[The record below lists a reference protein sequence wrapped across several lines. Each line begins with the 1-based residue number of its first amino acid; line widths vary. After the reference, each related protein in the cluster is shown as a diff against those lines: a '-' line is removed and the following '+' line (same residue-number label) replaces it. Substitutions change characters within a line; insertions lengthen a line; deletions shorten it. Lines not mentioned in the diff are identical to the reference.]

1 MAANPSHH
9 TPNSTSGGASGPA
22 VSAGTAA
29 AATGGSLAFSNPS
42 SGKIDQQRKILEELE
57 RQKKQLAK
65 GNLGPSAANASPAPN
80 HTPNSGGPASGTLSK
95 AMEQGD
101 VPSIL
106 TQAQKAAMELA
117 NKSSF
122 GYFIP
127 QDSAFGN
134 SILPVVPRLQPK

>member
-1 MAANPSHH
+1 M
-9 TPNSTSGGASGPA
+9 
-22 VSAGTAA
+22 
-29 AATGGSLAFSNPS
+29 
-42 SGKIDQQRKILEELE
+42 EELE

-65 GNLGPSAANASPAPN
+65 GNLNTNPANPSVGGHASNTA
-80 HTPNSGGPASGTLSK
+80 GGALSAK

-106 TQAQKAAMELA
+106 TQAQKASMELA
-117 NKSSF
+117 HKSSF